1 MNQTSEK
8 GPGGFPTGAPWEVA
22 PAGRRKAVAVFLGV
36 VLGFSL
42 ILACIIL
49 RFFWRPMIFA
59 AIIGIGF
66 YPVHARIKKL
76 IPRESASALISTLI
90 VLLVLVL
97 SAVFLASVA
106 SNEIVRAAQWLGSRA
121 GRGGD
126 NFGNAFHAADHL
138 SSWLEKY
145 VDVEETGLRSTID
158 SLPAKISQ
166 ALFAIAAALVTG
178 LATFLG
184 QGVIT
189 FFILFFVFRD
199 GAATTVRATSLLPIE
214 RGQVDRLV
222 SRIRDNI
229 FANLYG
235 ILAVALAQGL
245 LAGAAFAVLGV
256 PSPILFGIAAAVCSL
271 VPLVGPSLIWL
282 PVSIFLFATGHW
294 MKALILIGWGAI
306 VVGTADNIVRPL
318 VIMGRVRLHPL
329 ILLFALVGGVQQF
342 GFVGLFIGPVLMSVI
357 AALVDMLQQEISE
370 ARQEPSTRAL

>member
-1 MNQTSEK
+1 MNRASEK
-8 GPGGFPTGAPWEVA
+8 GAGGSPTGEPWEVA
-22 PAGRRKAVAVFLGV
+22 LIGRRKSVTAFLAVALGV
-36 VLGFSL
+36 SL
-42 ILACIIL
+42 ILACIIF

-76 IPRESASALISTLI
+76 IPRENASALISTVI
-90 VLLVLVL
+90 VLLVFVL
-97 SAVFLASVA
+97 SAFFLASAA
-106 SNEIVRAAQWLGSRA
+106 SDEIVRAAQWLGSRA

-126 NFGNAFHAADHL
+126 NFGNAFHAADHI

-145 VDVEETGLRSTID
+145 VDVEKTGLRSTID

-166 ALFAIAAALVTG
+166 VLFAIAAGLVTG

-189 FFILFFVFRD
+189 LFILFFVFRD
-199 GAATTVRATSLLPIE
+199 GAATAVRVTGLLPIE
-214 RGQVDRLV
+214 REHVDRLA
-222 SRIRDNI
+222 SRIRDNV

-235 ILAVALAQGL
+235 ILAVALAHGL

-256 PSPILFGIAAAVCSL
+256 PSPILLGIAAAVCSL
-271 VPLVGPSLIWL
+271 VPLVGPSLVWL
-282 PVSIFLFATGHW
+282 PASIFLFATGHW
-294 MKALILIGWGAI
+294 MKALFLVGWGAI
-306 VVGTADNIVRPL
+306 VVGTADNIIRPL

-342 GFVGLFIGPVLMSVI
+342 GFVGLFIGPVVMSVI

-370 ARQEPSTRAL
+370 ARREPSIRVL